1 MNERGMTLLE
11 VMMALAV
18 FALAA
23 AILLP
28 MPRQYLADTGRARD
42 QRIAW
47 TLAAQKM
54 SEIELDASIFR
65 GQGDGSSG
73 DFDEEGYPGF
83 IFEWTAERVE
93 VDTVDEG
100 DTEAQP
106 KEIFHVKLVVQRG
119 AEVTEGGLLTL
130 EAMFPVEGASE
141 EGAGP

>member
-28 MPRQYLADTGRARD
+28 MPRQYLADTGHARD

-73 DFDEEGYPGF
+73 DFEEEGHPSFLY
-83 IFEWTAERVE
+83 EWTAERIE
-93 VDTVDEG
+93 VDTVEEG
-100 DTEAQP
+100 DLETQP
-106 KEIFHVKLVVQRG
+106 KEIFQVRLIVQRG
-119 AEVTEGGLLTL
+119 AESSEGGLITL
-130 EAMFPVEGASE
+130 EAMFPVEVSGE
-141 EGAGP
+141 EEAGP

>member
-18 FALAA
+18 FAVAA

-28 MPRQYLADTGRARD
+28 LPRKYLADTGHARD

-54 SEIELDASIFR
+54 SEIELDESIFR

-73 DFDEEGYPGF
+73 DFHEEGHPGF
-83 IFEWTAERVE
+83 LYEWTAERIE

-100 DTEAQP
+100 DMETQP
-106 KEIFHVKLVVQRG
+106 KEIFQVRLVVQRG
-119 AEVTEGGLLTL
+119 AESSEGGLITL
-130 EAMFPVEGASE
+130 EAMFPVQVSGE
-141 EGAGP
+141 EEAGP